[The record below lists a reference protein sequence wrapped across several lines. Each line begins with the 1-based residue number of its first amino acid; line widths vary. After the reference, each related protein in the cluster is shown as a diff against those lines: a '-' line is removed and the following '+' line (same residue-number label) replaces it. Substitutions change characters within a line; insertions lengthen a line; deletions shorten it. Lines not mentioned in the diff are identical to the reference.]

1 VSTMTRYASVSF
13 LANLVVIALVF
24 ISLMQLFDLLSS
36 ADEIVKLHGSS
47 VGAMATHLALK
58 MPEIAVAAIPF
69 SALLAALLVLARL
82 ANNNEVLAM
91 KASGVS
97 YYELLLAFLPGA
109 CLVAVVYFLLC
120 DQLAPAAQ
128 RSFGAWEA
136 EARAARITTP
146 QQAAIGDDTSPGA
159 WLRDGSTVV
168 HVQTVVG
175 DGSRLLG
182 VSISQLDERGNLTE
196 QIAAREANHV
206 DESWQL
212 KEVDLFRVTGGS
224 AGETTRLT
232 QLPWNTTLTP
242 SQFADIAS
250 PAETLSS
257 ADLMRFVLNPKLGNR
272 PLSVYQTWLN
282 KRIATPFAIFVMIL
296 LSAPVAQGFQRRRSL
311 GLELTVGIGL
321 GFLFFVADGLLLALG
336 EAGAL
341 PPLVAAWAPMVL
353 FGCIGAATLVRM
365 EGY

>member
-1 VSTMTRYASVSF
+1 MTRYASLAF
-13 LANLVVIALVF
+13 LANLAVTALIF

-36 ADEIVKLHGSS
+36 ADEIVKRHGSS
-47 VGAMATHLALK
+47 IGAVATHLALK
-58 MPEIAVAAIPF
+58 MPSIAVAAIPF
-69 SALLAALLVLARL
+69 SALLAALIVLARL

-97 YYELLLAFLPGA
+97 YYEILLSFLPA
-109 CLVAVVYFLLC
+109 AILVAVVYFVLC

-128 RSFGAWEA
+128 RRFEAWEA
-136 EARAARITTP
+136 EAKAARIETP
-146 QQAAIGDDTSPGA
+146 QQAVIGEETSPGE
-159 WLRDGSTVV
+159 WIRDGSMVV
-168 HVQTVVG
+168 HVQTVIG

-182 VSISQLDERGNLTE
+182 VSIAELDERGNLTT
-196 QIAAREANHV
+196 QLNAREANYADGDWELKDV
-206 DESWQL
+206 DQFKVSGAPGGES
-212 KEVDLFRVTGGS
+212 
-224 AGETTRLT
+224 TRLSR
-232 QLPWNTTLTP
+232 LPWSTSLSP
-242 SQFADIAS
+242 GQFVDIAS
-250 PAETLSS
+250 PAEALSA
-257 ADLMRFVLNPKLGNR
+257 ADLVRFVLNPKLGNR

-321 GFLFFVADGLLLALG
+321 GFLFFVTDGLLLALG

-341 PPLVAAWAPMVL
+341 PPIVAAWAPMVV